1 MSVRLSSV
9 YVLQHSPNSMS
20 PSTEKS
26 LPLNNDTHMSLPLQ
40 GSKPPTAVAIVTPQR
55 SSSLDFLNFEEKRQI
70 IASSLSL
77 TDFLQNK
84 HAQGSATTPTSP
96 NTAKF
101 ILGKFRNY
109 CQLLS
114 CIVRTEEDF

>member
-1 MSVRLSSV
+1 
-9 YVLQHSPNSMS
+9 
-20 PSTEKS
+20 
-26 LPLNNDTHMSLPLQ
+26 MSLPLQ

-55 SSSLDFLNFEEKRQI
+55 SNSLDFLNFEEKRQI

-84 HAQGSATTPTSP
+84 HAQGSTTTPTSP

-101 ILGKFRNY
+101 ILGELASKFFLPRYAGKRENPTGKFCLY
-109 CQLLS
+109 QFV
-114 CIVRTEEDF
+114 IA